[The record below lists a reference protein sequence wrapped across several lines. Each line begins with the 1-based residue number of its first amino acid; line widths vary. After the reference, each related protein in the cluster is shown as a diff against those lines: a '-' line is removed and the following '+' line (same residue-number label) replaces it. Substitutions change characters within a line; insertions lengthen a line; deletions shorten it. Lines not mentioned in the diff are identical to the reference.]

1 MNVLCPNIFAMD
13 SKETLFAI
21 ARDANVCLPQWW
33 KDSFKYHIHQLFLS
47 NNCSF
52 VGYWEQEV
60 IILFHC
66 RLDLT
71 DISLK

>member
-1 MNVLCPNIFAMD
+1 MKESPVWGIF
-13 SKETLFAI
+13 LLQY
-21 ARDANVCLPQWW
+21 VW
-33 KDSFKYHIHQLFLS
+33 KDSFECHIHQLFLS

-52 VGYWEQEV
+52 VGCWEQEV

-71 DISLK
+71 DIFLK